1 MVLTVK
7 DLITTSNIHDL
18 KVICGKEE
26 MNREIKGIKIIEV
39 ENIEKYLREGELIL
53 ASFLVYQ
60 DCTSSQFEE
69 HLKKILQL
77 NVAGF
82 VVKTRD
88 GFEKYKFKY
97 DILKNIVEKE
107 ISVIRNILK
116 RIFLEY
122 YPLRFK
128 RSL

>member
-39 ENIEKYLREGELIL
+39 ENIEKYLRGGELIL

-97 DILKNIVEKE
+97 DILKKYCREGNIPLLE
-107 ISVIRNILK
+107 ISSK
-116 RIFLEY
+116 EY

>member
-1 MVLTVK
+1 MVLTVGFAFQQPVRFKGLTVK

-69 HLKKILQL
+69 HLKKFY
-77 NVAGF
+77 N
-82 VVKTRD
+82 
-88 GFEKYKFKY
+88 
-97 DILKNIVEKE
+97 
-107 ISVIRNILK
+107 
-116 RIFLEY
+116 
-122 YPLRFK
+122 
-128 RSL
+128 

>member
-53 ASFLVYQ
+53 AS
-60 DCTSSQFEE
+60 SQFEE

-97 DILKNIVEKE
+97 DI
-107 ISVIRNILK
+107 
-116 RIFLEY
+116 
-122 YPLRFK
+122 
-128 RSL
+128 

>member
-82 VVKTRD
+82 V
-88 GFEKYKFKY
+88 
-97 DILKNIVEKE
+97 LKNI
-107 ISVIRNILK
+107 SLSM
-116 RIFLEY
+116 IF
-122 YPLRFK
+122 
-128 RSL
+128 